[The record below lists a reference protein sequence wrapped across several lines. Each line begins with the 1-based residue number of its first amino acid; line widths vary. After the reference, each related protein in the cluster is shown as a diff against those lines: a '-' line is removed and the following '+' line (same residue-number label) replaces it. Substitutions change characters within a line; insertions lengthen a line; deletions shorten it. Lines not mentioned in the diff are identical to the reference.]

1 MGFVIARPILRRLA
15 WMGWVCPSGA
25 SLEADG
31 ATIRLDQSFNHE
43 IKAIIMPKD
52 IGKRVTV
59 LQGLAVHSLK
69 QIISWSPDFEINQPH
84 IDEQH
89 QSIFKLALEACD
101 LSRDQAN
108 RRTLI
113 ASLNKFGA
121 VLEAHFH
128 YEERLLS
135 DLGYPELEEHC
146 AEHNA
151 ILSEL
156 DFIRQRLSSQG
167 EGWAFQQQA
176 LVVTN
181 FMIGVTVG
189 HILRSDVRYAQYM
202 QTTR

>member
-1 MGFVIARPILRRLA
+1 
-15 WMGWVCPSGA
+15 
-25 SLEADG
+25 
-31 ATIRLDQSFNHE
+31 
-43 IKAIIMPKD
+43 MPHD
-52 IGKRVTV
+52 LGKRVAA

-69 QIISWSPDFEINQPH
+69 QIISWSHDFEIDQPH

-89 QSIFKLALEACD
+89 ERIFKLALEACD

-113 ASLNKFGA
+113 ASFDTFGT
-121 VLEAHFH
+121 VLQAHFH

-135 DLGYPELEEHC
+135 DIGYPELEEHR

-167 EGWAFQQQA
+167 AGWAFQQQA

-189 HILRSDVRYAQYM
+189 HILRSDVNYARYM
-202 QTTR
+202 QTQSH

>member
-1 MGFVIARPILRRLA
+1 
-15 WMGWVCPSGA
+15 
-25 SLEADG
+25 
-31 ATIRLDQSFNHE
+31 
-43 IKAIIMPKD
+43 MPKD
-52 IGKRVTV
+52 IGKRVAA

-69 QIISWSPDFEINQPH
+69 QIISWSHDFAIDQPT

-89 QSIFKLALEACD
+89 ERIFKLALEACD

-108 RRTLI
+108 RPRLV
-113 ASLNKFGA
+113 ASFNKFGT

-135 DLGYPELEEHC
+135 DIGYPELDEHR

-151 ILSEL
+151 NLSEL
-156 DFIRQRLSSQG
+156 DFIRQRLASQG
-167 EGWAFQQQA
+167 EGWAFAQQA

-189 HILRSDVRYAQYM
+189 HILCSDVNYARYM
-202 QTTR
+202 QTTKEGESAELSGVSLER

>member
-1 MGFVIARPILRRLA
+1 
-15 WMGWVCPSGA
+15 
-25 SLEADG
+25 
-31 ATIRLDQSFNHE
+31 
-43 IKAIIMPKD
+43 MPQD
-52 IGKRVTV
+52 IGKRVAA

-69 QIISWSPDFEINQPH
+69 QIISWSHDFEIDQPN

-89 QSIFKLALEACD
+89 ESIFKLALETCD

-108 RRTLI
+108 RRRLV
-113 ASLNKFGA
+113 ASFDKFGA
-121 VLEAHFH
+121 VLKTHFH

-135 DLGYPELEEHC
+135 EIGYPELEEHR

-167 EGWAFQQQA
+167 EGWAFHQQA

-189 HILRSDVRYAQYM
+189 HILRSDVNYARYM